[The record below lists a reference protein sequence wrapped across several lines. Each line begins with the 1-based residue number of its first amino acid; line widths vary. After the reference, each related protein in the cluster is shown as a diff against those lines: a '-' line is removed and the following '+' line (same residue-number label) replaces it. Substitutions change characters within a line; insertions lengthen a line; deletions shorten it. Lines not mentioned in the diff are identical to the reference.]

1 MGIGLLI
8 SLTLPG
14 VVLLLVAVAAAEQAW
29 SRLGRRTPSHRS
41 PASASGMDVF
51 SAVLDPGRAADLEE
65 QRSRAVTRQDVRDG
79 APPCGRI
86 DLASGTALLDVPRRI
101 PHR

>member
-1 MGIGLLI
+1 MGVGLLV

-14 VVLLLVAVAAAEQAW
+14 VVLLLIVVAAVEQAW
-29 SRLGRRTPSHRS
+29 SRGRRRPT
-41 PASASGMDVF
+41 ASASGMDVF

-65 QRSRAVTRQDVRDG
+65 QLSRAVIREDVRDG
-79 APPCGRI
+79 APPW
-86 DLASGTALLDVPRRI
+86 RI